1 MLYMRR
7 DGFVRKL
14 LDEGTLPVGTDALPI
29 EGVEG

>member
-1 MLYMRR
+1 MLDMRS

-14 LDEGTLPVGTDALPI
+14 LDEGTLPVGADALRI